1 MDDIDTIDMD
11 TPLSAVFALLSQEYE
26 EKIISAGLIDIG
38 TIVITK
44 RGSTRSMRITLHYG
58 TPEHLIGV
66 LYDERYGASA
76 KKIQWEAADPQ
87 CTPESIAADIEKC
100 FE

>member
-11 TPLSAVFALLSQEYE
+11 TPLSAVFALLSDKYE
-26 EKIISAGLIDIG
+26 EKILRDESIDID

-44 RGSTRSMRITLHYG
+44 RGSTHSMCIAFHYDAPDDL
-58 TPEHLIGV
+58 TGV
-66 LYDERYGASA
+66 VFDKRDDEYT
-76 KKIQWEAADPQ
+76 KIIHWEAADPQ

>member
-11 TPLSAVFALLSQEYE
+11 TPLSAVFALLSDEYE
-26 EKIISAGLIDIG
+26 EKIISGDSINFVTID
-38 TIVITK
+38 VTK
-44 RGSTRSMRITLHYG
+44 RGSTRSMCIAYYYD
-58 TPEHLIGV
+58 TPECICAV
-66 LYDERYGASA
+66 VYDGRNDEYA
-76 KKIQWEAADPQ
+76 KIIQWEAADPQ

>member
-11 TPLSAVFALLSQEYE
+11 TPLSAVFALLSDKYE
-26 EKIISAGLIDIG
+26 EKIISGEFIDI
-38 TIVITK
+38 TSIVITK
-44 RGSTRSMRITLHYG
+44 RGSTRSMCIALHYG
-58 TPEHLIGV
+58 TPERLIGV

-76 KKIQWEAADPQ
+76 KIIQWEAAYPQ
-87 CTPESIAADIEKC
+87 CTPESIAADIENC